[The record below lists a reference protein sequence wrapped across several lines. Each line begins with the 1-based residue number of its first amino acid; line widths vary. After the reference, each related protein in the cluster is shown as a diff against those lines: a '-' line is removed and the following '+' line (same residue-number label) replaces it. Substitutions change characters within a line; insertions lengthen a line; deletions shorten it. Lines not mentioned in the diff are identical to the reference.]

1 MRIISLIDNM
11 SGFTCQSRLVRRL
24 ETPER
29 QFVAEQGFSM
39 LAETET
45 GQRIVIDAGGSEYA
59 FMNNLRNSGLE
70 PKDISAI
77 IITHG
82 HYDHV
87 GGLEPLVDAGVP
99 IYTHPKTFVGKRY
112 ATYGEIKTDIST
124 PQKIIES
131 LGKTQMHFISS
142 LTEIVPGIR
151 ISGEVP
157 RVTDFEAPVNFLR
170 EEDGKVFE
178 DTVNDEQAVY
188 LTTRKGLVV
197 IAGCAHPGIVNIVT
211 HARKSTGSKVY
222 MVLGGFH
229 LANATQ
235 ERVRKTMDALKNLGV
250 DRIAPMHCTGFEAM
264 KMISDRFVGFE
275 LMPSGSEIEFA

>member
-1 MRIISLIDNM
+1 M